1 MMIPLTNEGL
11 KSYEYAKVCYVCEKY
26 SLKKLSEDINNREVR
41 DHYHYTVKCWG
52 AGHSICNLKF
62 NVPNEIPAVFHKGS
76 NYDYHLIVKH

>member
-1 MMIPLTNEGL
+1 MIPLTNEGL

-62 NVPNEIPAVFHKGS
+62 NVPNEIPAVFHGGS
-76 NYDYHLIVKH
+76 NYDYHFIVKQ

>member
-1 MMIPLTNEGL
+1 MIPLTNEGL

-26 SLKKLSEDINNREVR
+26 SLKKLSENINNREVR

-62 NVPNEIPAVFHKGS
+62 NVPNEIPAVFHRGS
-76 NYDYHLIVKH
+76 NYDYHFIVKQ

>member
-1 MMIPLTNEGL
+1 MIPLTNEGL

-62 NVPNEIPAVFHKGS
+62 NVPNEIPAVFHRGS
-76 NYDYHLIVKH
+76 NYDYHFIVKQ